1 MSSSIDDLVQ
11 NIQSLT
17 VSTEAELRPDYLP
30 FRPNDTTQNSI
41 LKGLS
46 DVPPFLFRVLTPHLA
61 AKLDNTNS
69 WALSLDASLDHR
81 PDAPTHSQQDFLSLD
96 CEEAATSLYEQL
108 NWKVH
113 NRERWNLV
121 SWTSSLLFALR
132 YMFYL
137 AKDPD
142 HDEMPAPADIRL
154 CIVRTDGLPPGVF
167 VRDMYLIDHYARHHR
182 ELRDDLQN
190 WRGVDRRG
198 GGRLYFGEYLSQGAL
213 RIGGRSTVVSAQD
226 MVDRGL
232 LDLMPELDE
241 NRDREGKL
249 RWARWVLDRRTCWL
263 STING
268 LLPPNLGPDEE
279 KNIVR
284 NIASLFP
291 GFELPIA
298 AHLLSLK
305 PRQPKEQSLVRWLK
319 SLGPVP
325 NFYTKERPFYI
336 TPPPPPQRQHLDRKM
351 PELVQ
356 FEVLMLSLAILDRKE
371 KKIQELKARGI
382 PLRCVDIRN
391 SDIPDDTMQRNP
403 FLYEKI
409 RTHTIAEWNL
419 DEMDEA
425 NRVLDRPEGMGVA
438 KLCYDCGTPHERL

>member
-1 MSSSIDDLVQ
+1 M
-11 NIQSLT
+11 IQP
-17 VSTEAELRPDYLP
+17 RIP
-30 FRPNDTTQNSI
+30 FS
-41 LKGLS
+41 KGS
-46 DVPPFLFRVLTPHLA
+46 ATYPLFSFGVLTPHLA
-61 AKLDNTNS
+61 AKLDNANS

-108 NWKVH
+108 TWKVH

-121 SWTSSLLFALR
+121 SWTTSLLFALR
-132 YMFYL
+132 YMFHL

-142 HDEMPAPADIRL
+142 HDEMPALADIRL
-154 CIVRTDGLPPGVF
+154 CI
-167 VRDMYLIDHYARHHR
+167 
-182 ELRDDLQN
+182 
-190 WRGVDRRG
+190 
-198 GGRLYFGEYLSQGAL
+198 GAL

-232 LDLMPELDE
+232 LRLMPELDE
-241 NRDREGKL
+241 DRDQEGKL

-263 STING
+263 PTING
-268 LLPPNLGPDEE
+268 LLPPNPGPDEE

-284 NIASLFP
+284 GIASLFP

-356 FEVLMLSLAILDRKE
+356 FEVLMLNLAILDRKE
-371 KKIQELKARGI
+371 KKIQELRARGI
-382 PLRCVDIRN
+382 PLRCVGIRN

-403 FLYEKI
+403 FLYAY
-409 RTHTIAEWNL
+409 TIEEWNL
-419 DEMDEA
+419 DEIDEA
-425 NRVLDRPEGMGVA
+425 NSVLDRPEVGVA

>member
-1 MSSSIDDLVQ
+1 MSSSVDDLVQ
-11 NIQSLT
+11 NVQSLT
-17 VSTEAELRPDYLP
+17 ISTEAELRPDYLP

-69 WALSLDASLDHR
+69 WALSLDASPDHR

-108 NWKVH
+108 TWEVPY
-113 NRERWNLV
+113 RERWNLV
-121 SWTSSLLFALR
+121 SWTTSLLFALR

-137 AKDPD
+137 AKNPKS
-142 HDEMPAPADIRL
+142 DERPALADIRL

-167 VRDMYLIDHYARHHR
+167 VRDMYLIDHYVRHHR
-182 ELRDDLQN
+182 ELRDGVQN
-190 WRGVDRRG
+190 WREVDRPE

-232 LDLMPELDE
+232 LRLMPELDE
-241 NRDREGKL
+241 DRDQKRKL
-249 RWARWVLDRRTCWL
+249 RWAKWVLDRRACWL
-263 STING
+263 STINE
-268 LLPPNLGPDEE
+268 LLPPNPGPDEE

-284 NIASLFP
+284 DIASLFP

-298 AHLLSLK
+298 THLLSLK
-305 PRQPKEQSLVRWLK
+305 PRQPKNQSLVRWLK
-319 SLGPVP
+319 SSGPVP
-325 NFYTKERPFYI
+325 NFYTKERPFY
-336 TPPPPPQRQHLDRKM
+336 TTSSPPSQWQHLDRKM

-356 FEVLMLSLAILDRKE
+356 FEALMLNLAILDRKE
-371 KKIQELKARGI
+371 KKIQELRARGI
-382 PLRCVDIRN
+382 PLRCVDIGN
-391 SDIPDDTMQRNP
+391 SDIPDDTIQRNP
-403 FLYEKI
+403 FLYGKI
-409 RTHTIAEWNL
+409 PTRTIQEWNL
-419 DEMDEA
+419 DEINEA
-425 NRVLDRPEGMGVA
+425 NSVLDRPEGMGVA
-438 KLCYDCGTPHERL
+438 KPCYDCGTPHERL